1 MADLVTLVSILV
13 QNLPTEAVVDSAKT
27 VVSGDVDH
35 GLTVLGKGLAFGL
48 AAFGGAIGIGLV
60 FFSAIAGM
68 ARQPE
73 QSAQLRTM
81 AFLGFAFIEA
91 LALIGFVLTFIL
103 K

>member
-1 MADLVTLVSILV
+1 MADLVTLVSTLAQSLPSAEV
-13 QNLPTEAVVDSAKT
+13 AVEASKNLT
-27 VVSGDVDH
+27 GDVNH

-60 FFSAIAGM
+60 FFSAISGM

-73 QSAQLRTM
+73 QAAQLRTM

-103 K
+103 N

>member
-1 MADLVTLVSILV
+1 MDLVSII
-13 QNLPTEAVVDSAKT
+13 PTVLAAAAEPAVAPAI
-27 VVSGDVDH
+27 SGDVDH
-35 GLTVLGKGLAFGL
+35 GLTTLGKGLAFGL

-60 FFSAIAGM
+60 FFAAIAGM

-73 QSAQLRTM
+73 QAAQLRTM

>member
-1 MADLVTLVSILV
+1 MDFSVIAPALAA
-13 QNLPTEAVVDSAKT
+13 AVETAPAVASDA
-27 VVSGDVDH
+27 GQ
-35 GLTVLGKGLAFGL
+35 GLAIMGKGLAFGL

-60 FFSAIAGM
+60 FFAAITGM

-73 QSAQLRTM
+73 QAGQLRTM

>member
-1 MADLVTLVSILV
+1 MADLVTLVSTLA
-13 QNLPTEAVVDSAKT
+13 QNLPSADVAVEATKSVT
-27 VVSGDVDH
+27 GNIET

-60 FFSAIAGM
+60 FFSAISGM

-73 QSAQLRTM
+73 QAAQLRTM

>member
-1 MADLVTLVSILV
+1 MADLLTLVSTLA
-13 QNLPTEAVVDSAKT
+13 QSLPTQEAAAAT
-27 VVSGDVDH
+27 AQVVSGDVDH

-60 FFSAIAGM
+60 FFAAISGM

-73 QSAQLRTM
+73 QAAALRTM

>member
-1 MADLVTLVSILV
+1 MDFSVIASALAAAVENAPVAVSTAS
-13 QNLPTEAVVDSAKT
+13 NL
-27 VVSGDVDH
+27 SGDVDH
-35 GLTVLGKGLAFGL
+35 GLATMGKGLAFGL

-60 FFSAIAGM
+60 FMAAITGM

-73 QSAQLRTM
+73 QAGALRTM

>member
-1 MADLVTLVSILV
+1 MDLLPLVDSFSTLAQTLA
-13 QNLPTEAVVDSAKT
+13 EAVPNDMRP
-27 VVSGDVDH
+27 VDH
-35 GLTVLGKGLAFGL
+35 GLSVLGKGLAFGL

-60 FFSAIAGM
+60 FASAIMGM

-73 QSAQLRTM
+73 QAGNLRTM

-103 K
+103 N

>member
-1 MADLVTLVSILV
+1 MADLLTLVSTLA
-13 QNLPTEAVVDSAKT
+13 QSLPTQEAVAATAQVAA
-27 VVSGDVDH
+27 GDINQ

-60 FFSAIAGM
+60 FFSAISGM

-73 QSAQLRTM
+73 QAAALRTM

>member
-1 MADLVTLVSILV
+1 MADLVTLVSTLV
-13 QNLPTEAVVDSAKT
+13 QNLPAAEVAVEATRSSSDNIGA
-27 VVSGDVDH
+27 
-35 GLTVLGKGLAFGL
+35 GLAVLGKGLAFGL
-48 AAFGGAIGIGLV
+48 AAFGGAVGIGLV
-60 FFSAIAGM
+60 FFSAISGM

-73 QSAQLRTM
+73 QAAQLRTM

>member
-1 MADLVTLVSILV
+1 MDISPIINAVIAAGDSST
-13 QNLPTEAVVDSAKT
+13 AVV
-27 VVSGDVDH
+27 GDIDH
-35 GLTVLGKGLAFGL
+35 GLATLGKGLAFGL

-60 FFSAIAGM
+60 FASAIM
-68 ARQPE
+68 AMGRQPE
-73 QSAQLRTM
+73 QANALRTM

>member
-1 MADLVTLVSILV
+1 MADLVTLVSTLAQSI
-13 QNLPTEAVVDSAKT
+13 PTAEIAVESAKAA
-27 VVSGDVDH
+27 SGDMNH
-35 GLTVLGKGLAFGL
+35 GLSVLGKGLAFGL

-60 FFSAIAGM
+60 FFAAISGM

-73 QSAQLRTM
+73 QAAQLRTM

-103 K
+103 N

>member
-1 MADLVTLVSILV
+1 MADLLTLVSTLA
-13 QNLPTEAVVDSAKT
+13 QSLPTQEAAEAAAKVVT
-27 VVSGDVDH
+27 GDVDH

-60 FFSAIAGM
+60 FFSAISGM

-73 QSAQLRTM
+73 QAAALRTM